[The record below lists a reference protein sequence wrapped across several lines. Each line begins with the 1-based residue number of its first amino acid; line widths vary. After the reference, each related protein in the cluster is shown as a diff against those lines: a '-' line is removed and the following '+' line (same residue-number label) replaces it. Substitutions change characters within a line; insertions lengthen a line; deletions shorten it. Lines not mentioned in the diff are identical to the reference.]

1 MYCTVRATKQTHEL
15 YVAFKLEKG
24 REGEERRR
32 NYFSTLSR
40 SKEKS
45 SFLPRSRSPPSTSTW
60 TFCHF
65 CLIKVASRRPSASL
79 SPPAEPLSNKPPPR
93 RPPSQ
98 PREAKK
104 CHNLSNTGKE
114 RTCPPNPAVLCT
126 HTRVICP
133 FDDQRRREEKPMAP
147 TGKRATRSDQRRVQA
162 ACSIA
167 RRQNT

>member
-1 MYCTVRATKQTHEL
+1 MLLSSWKRGGSGGKAPQLFFHAVPLQRKVFFPSSLSVSSLHEHL
-15 YVAFKLEKG
+15 DFLPLLLDQSGLGG
-24 REGEERRR
+24 RQPL
-32 NYFSTLSR
+32 SLSR
-40 SKEKS
+40 
-45 SFLPRSRSPPSTSTW
+45 LPQ
-60 TFCHF
+60 
-65 CLIKVASRRPSASL
+65 SL
-79 SPPAEPLSNKPPPR
+79 FPISLHR

-104 CHNLSNTGKE
+104 CHNLSNTGKG

-147 TGKRATRSDQRRVQA
+147 TGKRATRSGQRRVQA